1 MKYQAEKLS
10 DIYKEFQT
18 DPDSGLKDQQVKDI
32 RLDMGLNKFEEGK
45 KETVLQKVLH
55 HMRDLTSIILMTA
68 VVISLFLA
76 TQFNKGYTDAIV
88 IAAIVVIALAV
99 MMILAVPFYFLKGEQ
114 YQEGGSYDLDDV
126 KSVKE
131 SSSKDKK
138 E

>member
-1 MKYQAEKLS
+1 
-10 DIYKEFQT
+10 
-18 DPDSGLKDQQVKDI
+18 
-32 RLDMGLNKFEEGK
+32 
-45 KETVLQKVLH
+45 
-55 HMRDLTSIILMTA
+55 
-68 VVISLFLA
+68 
-76 TQFNKGYTDAIV
+76 V